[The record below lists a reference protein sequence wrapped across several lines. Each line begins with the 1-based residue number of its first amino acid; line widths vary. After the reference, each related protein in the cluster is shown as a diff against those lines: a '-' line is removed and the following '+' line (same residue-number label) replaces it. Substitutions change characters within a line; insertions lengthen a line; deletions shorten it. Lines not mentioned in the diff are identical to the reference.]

1 MKLARLLQDNTDNM
15 YYIVGPLLAL
25 VISLKY
31 TSTMVKKQEERIEEM
46 QNKVELVV
54 QASDTQEKEMLKKVM
69 TTVLPIAKA
78 VNRLNN
84 EVGIK

>member
-1 MKLARLLQDNTDNM
+1 M

-31 TSTMVKKQEERIEEM
+31 ANTMVKKQEERIEEM
-46 QNKVELVV
+46 EHKVELVV

>member
-1 MKLARLLQDNTDNM
+1 M

-31 TSTMVKKQEERIEEM
+31 TSTMAKRQEERVKEIEH
-46 QNKVELVV
+46 KVELVV
-54 QASDTQEKEMLKKVM
+54 EANDKQDKEMLKKVM

>member
-1 MKLARLLQDNTDNM
+1 M

-31 TSTMVKKQEERIEEM
+31 TSRMAKKQEERVKEIEH
-46 QNKVELVV
+46 KVELVV
-54 QASDTQEKEMLKKVM
+54 EANDKQDKEMLKKVM

-78 VNRLNN
+78 VNRLNS

>member
-1 MKLARLLQDNTDNM
+1 M

-31 TSTMVKKQEERIEEM
+31 ANTMAKKQEERIEEM
-46 QNKVELVV
+46 EHKVELVV
-54 QASDTQEKEMLKKVM
+54 QANETQEKEMLKKVM

>member
-1 MKLARLLQDNTDNM
+1 M

-31 TSTMVKKQEERIEEM
+31 TSTMSKKQEERIEAIER
-46 QNKVELVV
+46 KVELVV
-54 QASDTQEKEMLKKVM
+54 EANATQEKEMLKKVM

>member
-25 VISLKY
+25 VIGLKY
-31 TSTMVKKQEERIEEM
+31 TNTMVKKQEERIEEM
-46 QNKVELVV
+46 ENRVELVV

>member
-1 MKLARLLQDNTDNM
+1 M

-31 TSTMVKKQEERIEEM
+31 TSTMAKKQEERIEAIER
-46 QNKVELVV
+46 KVELVV
-54 QASDTQEKEMLKKVM
+54 EANAKQEKEMLKKVM

>member
-1 MKLARLLQDNTDNM
+1 LKLARLLQDNTDNM

>member
-1 MKLARLLQDNTDNM
+1 LKLARLLQDNIDNM

-25 VISLKY
+25 IIGLKY
-31 TSTMVKKQEERIEEM
+31 TNTMVKKQEKRVKEIEH
-46 QNKVELVV
+46 KVELVIEANDK
-54 QASDTQEKEMLKKVM
+54 QDKEMLKKVM

>member
-1 MKLARLLQDNTDNM
+1 M

-84 EVGIK
+84 EVGIR

>member
-1 MKLARLLQDNTDNM
+1 M

>member
-1 MKLARLLQDNTDNM
+1 M

-31 TSTMVKKQEERIEEM
+31 ANTMVKKQEERIEEM
-46 QNKVELVV
+46 EHKVELVV
-54 QASDTQEKEMLKKVM
+54 QANETQEKEMLKKVM

>member
-1 MKLARLLQDNTDNM
+1 M

-31 TSTMVKKQEERIEEM
+31 TSTMAKKQEEKIKAME
-46 QNKVELVV
+46 QKVELVIE
-54 QASDTQEKEMLKKVM
+54 ANATQEKEMLKKVM

>member
-1 MKLARLLQDNTDNM
+1 M

-25 VISLKY
+25 IIGLKY
-31 TSTMVKKQEERIEEM
+31 TNTMVKKQEKRVKEIEH
-46 QNKVELVV
+46 KVELVIEANDK
-54 QASDTQEKEMLKKVM
+54 QDKEMLKKVM

>member
-1 MKLARLLQDNTDNM
+1 MA
-15 YYIVGPLLAL
+15 
-25 VISLKY
+25 
-31 TSTMVKKQEERIEEM
+31 KKQEERIEAMEH
-46 QNKVELVV
+46 KVELVV
-54 QASDTQEKEMLKKVM
+54 EANATQEKEMLKKVM

>member
-1 MKLARLLQDNTDNM
+1 M

-31 TSTMVKKQEERIEEM
+31 TSTMAKKQEERIEAMEH
-46 QNKVELVV
+46 KVELVV
-54 QASDTQEKEMLKKVM
+54 EANAIQEKEMLKKVM

>member
-1 MKLARLLQDNTDNM
+1 M

-25 VISLKY
+25 VIRLKY
-31 TSTMVKKQEERIEEM
+31 TSTMVRKQEEKIKEIEH
-46 QNKVELVV
+46 KVELVV
-54 QASDTQEKEMLKKVM
+54 QASDNQEKEMLKKVM